1 MFLTQRQGTAANRG
15 RPRSQTARYHSQN
28 TLYSRLELILEKVPI
43 EKNHRVSIVCSACK
57 YSVVCVEIP
66 HLHVYNH
73 KRQAHAC
80 RSQKSRDPHKMATRR
95 LRCRDAQG
103 RAYEPVNLT
112 ELVKWFIY
120 TVSFVKAASYAGVS
134 VLVCQ

>member
-15 RPRSQTARYHSQN
+15 RPRSQTARYRSQD

-66 HLHVYNH
+66 HLHVY
-73 KRQAHAC
+73 KYKSQAHAC
-80 RSQKSRDPHKMATRR
+80 RSQKVTRP
-95 LRCRDAQG
+95 A
-103 RAYEPVNLT
+103 
-112 ELVKWFIY
+112 
-120 TVSFVKAASYAGVS
+120 
-134 VLVCQ
+134 